1 MPDTTVPDTRA
12 PADWGAAFAALP
24 QEAPPADPWPRIAA
38 RLAARRSHRWPLG
51 LAAAAVL
58 VLAVVLPLR
67 LAQHTSTSVP
77 ATVVAG
83 TDVATLQRLQA
94 ESAQLEALLAWA
106 RDDSVASGN
115 AVAVAAQL
123 DARVAAID
131 AALAEPGLSPQR
143 QRTLWEQRV
152 GALRSL
158 TAFEANRRWL
168 VSQGERYDV
177 ALVRVD

>member
-1 MPDTTVPDTRA
+1 MPDATIPDTRA
-12 PADWGAAFAALP
+12 PADWGAAFATLP
-24 QEAPPADPWPRIAA
+24 QEAPPADPWPRVAA
-38 RLAARRSHRWPLG
+38 RLAALRHRRWSLG
-51 LAAAAVL
+51 LAAAAAL

-67 LAQHTSTSVP
+67 LAQHAPTPAP
-77 ATVVAG
+77 ATIANA
-83 TDVATLQRLQA
+83 DAATLQRLQA
-94 ESAQLEALLAWA
+94 QSAQLEALLAWA
-106 RDDSVASGN
+106 RDDTVASGN

-168 VSQGERYDV
+168 VSRGERYDV